1 MTKKETINL
10 LIDVLMG
17 NKEVEDMQIFVD
29 FLTHERELLE
39 KKSSNSGQT
48 KTQKENETIKEKI
61 VETLRD
67 LGKYVTITEIQNANV
82 ELGTYSNQ
90 KISALLKQLVDNK
103 EIEKVIDVVTK
114 PLDYDLPKWILNRQK
129 DTKDGS
135 YTQQVANNWDT
146 KMREDL
152 ERMKKMKLHKG
163 LRHYFGLRV
172 RGQHTCS
179 TGRRGKTVGVSK
191 KK

>member
-1 MTKKETINL
+1 MENKKMTKKETINL

-17 NKEVEDMQIFVD
+17 NKEVEDTQIFVD
-29 FLTHERELLE
+29 FLIHERELLE

-67 LGKYVTITEIQNANV
+67 LGKYVTITEIQNANA

-103 EIEKVIDVVTK
+103 EIEKIID
-114 PLDYDLPKWILNRQK
+114 
-129 DTKDGS
+129 
-135 YTQQVANNWDT
+135 
-146 KMREDL
+146 
-152 ERMKKMKLHKG
+152 
-163 LRHYFGLRV
+163 
-172 RGQHTCS
+172 
-179 TGRRGKTVGVSK
+179 K
-191 KK
+191 KKAYFKA